1 MSLSEYV
8 SSGLTYT
15 LIGAGIGGFFGIAN
29 AARKVYFPSKLQ
41 NADAFNAY
49 SNIKLDSI
57 AMEALDRLK
66 SYKNLAP
73 REYTSI
79 LENLNSLIG
88 IQVAINEGNIQLNY
102 SMRATGYVT
111 KLQAALHAMKNK
123 TRNVSVP
130 SWDADEASIRQIADD
145 YLYNISQDVNQ
156 YMLYNRS
163 Q

>member
-15 LIGAGIGGFFGIAN
+15 LIGAGIGGFIGIAN
-29 AARKVYFPSKLQ
+29 TARKVYFPSKVQ

-111 KLQAALHAMKNK
+111 KLQATLYAMKNK

-156 YMLYNRS
+156 YMLYSRTN
-163 Q
+163 

>member
-15 LIGAGIGGFFGIAN
+15 LIGAGIGGLIGIAN
-29 AARKVYFPSKLQ
+29 TARKIYLPM
-41 NADAFNAY
+41 DTPPTDDFNAY
-49 SNIKLDSI
+49 SNIMLDSVAI
-57 AMEALDRLK
+57 EALTRLK
-66 SYKNLAP
+66 TYRNLAP
-73 REYTSI
+73 LEFTTI

-88 IQVAINEGNIQLNY
+88 IQVAINQNNIQLNY

-111 KLQAALHAMKNK
+111 KIQSTLNAIKNK

-145 YLYNISQDVNQ
+145 YLFNISQDVNQ
-156 YMLYNRS
+156 YMLYSR
-163 Q
+163 QH